1 MFITKKKQIITKEI
15 IMSFIF
21 STPNNPLAINYFRL
35 NTVKETKE
43 KSLKYKEKINIYKK
57 SNKSINNINLITI
70 DTDNAFKGFLKLEQS
85 VLKKIN

>member
-1 MFITKKKQIITKEI
+1 
-15 IMSFIF
+15 MSFIL
-21 STPNNPLAINYFRL
+21 STPNNPLGINDSRL

-43 KSLKYKEKINIYKK
+43 KSLKYKGKINVYKK

-70 DTDNAFKGFLKLEQS
+70 DTDNAFKGFLKLEPS